1 MQTTYCC
8 RYSKQLF
15 NLADQMG
22 PPASSFVSEASCC
35 ATKVSLLRFKL
46 KYGSGTEFI
55 LATQISLLDADDLGQ
70 AVAYWLLLLLLAHT
84 ILWSESAY
92 GCK

>member
-8 RYSKQLF
+8 RCSKQLI

-35 ATKVSLLRFKL
+35 ATKVSSPKFKL
-46 KYGSGTEFI
+46 KYGSGTGFI
-55 LATQISLLDADDLGQ
+55 LATLISLLDADDLGY
-70 AVAYWLLLLLLAHT
+70 AVAY
-84 ILWSESAY
+84 
-92 GCK
+92 

>member
-8 RYSKQLF
+8 RYSKQLI

-35 ATKVSLLRFKL
+35 ATKVSSPRFKL
-46 KYGSGTEFI
+46 KYGSGTEFM
-55 LATQISLLDADDLGQ
+55 LATLISLLDADDLGYV
-70 AVAYWLLLLLLAHT
+70 VAYW
-84 ILWSESAY
+84 
-92 GCK
+92 